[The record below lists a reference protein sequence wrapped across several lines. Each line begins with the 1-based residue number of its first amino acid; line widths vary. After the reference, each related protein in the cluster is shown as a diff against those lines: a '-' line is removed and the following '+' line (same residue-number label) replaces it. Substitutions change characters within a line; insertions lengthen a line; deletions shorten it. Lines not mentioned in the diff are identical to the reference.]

1 MIGAIGQRMCVTMQR
16 TIIVL
21 VVLIISFTAVAP
33 SYAQEAPRGDVTAA
47 DVNESIRQGIAYLK
61 KVQQADGSWTE
72 YEGQPGGMT
81 SLCTLSLLNCG
92 LDKSDPAVSKALKYL
107 EALPNP
113 KAVYA
118 ASLRIMVFVAADP
131 VAYKVQ
137 IDGMGGW
144 LAGSQV
150 ADGET
155 KGGWSYTDRPG
166 RSDNSNTQ
174 FAMLAL
180 HEAERAGVKVPDH
193 VWQKALNYWTSAG
206 MQKADG
212 SWGYE
217 LGHPSTGSMTCAGIA
232 SVIIAQDRLRT
243 GDASLVGGQ
252 IQCCLPQ
259 NDTGEVDRAIQW
271 LADHFSVTINPN
283 TLGLKSVGRSHP
295 WLLYYLYGVERVGRM
310 SGRRH
315 FVGHVKDPVTKQMV
329 AAPHD
334 WYREGAAE
342 LIRLQK
348 ISLNGS
354 WRGIGLEGDPT
365 IGTSLALLF
374 LSKGKRPVVIAK
386 ARHSTGVLGDSNG
399 WDQHRRAI
407 QHLTSRIERQWR
419 RDLTWQTV
427 DLAGSS
433 VADLLEAPVLFIS
446 GTSRLNLTEAEEQA
460 LKQYVEQ
467 GGFLFVEVC
476 SGQGCDAEGFDR
488 DFRKLVRKMFPE
500 SELRKL
506 PPDHAVWFA
515 QEKVN
520 PEHLPKDPDF
530 WLWGLDACCR
540 TSIVY
545 CPRSLSC
552 YWELSQ
558 PYREANYPPAV
569 RDEVEACVRIG
580 GNVVAYATNRELK
593 EKLDRPQITVSQD
606 GQKPERG
613 ALVLPKLTHGGG
625 SDDAPNALQNLLT
638 VMEKEL
644 EVRVDFQRRL
654 LAPEDKKLYDNPLLF
669 THGRRSFNWTPAQR
683 RALKEYLDRGGF
695 LFADAI
701 CASGPF
707 ADSLRTELRAMYPD
721 ARWTRIPPSHAMF
734 TDEYGGFN
742 LKTVTLRDPQIRDT
756 DDPLSAKL
764 VKTTPLLEG
773 LEVDGR
779 IVVILSPYDIS
790 CALEKGTSMEC
801 KGYTPADAAKIGANV
816 LLFALQQE

>member
-1 MIGAIGQRMCVTMQR
+1 MARIRGLSLALLLTLVT
-16 TIIVL
+16 
-21 VVLIISFTAVAP
+21 VVPLS
-33 SYAQEAPRGDVTAA
+33 AQQPVGDITAA
-47 DVNESIRQGIAYLK
+47 DVNESIRQGIDYLK
-61 KVQQADGSWTE
+61 KIQQADGSWTE

-81 SLCTLSLLNCG
+81 ALCTLALLNCG
-92 LDKSDPAVSKALKYL
+92 LGKDDPAVSKALAYL
-107 EALPNP
+107 ESLPNP

-118 ASLRIMVFVAADP
+118 ASLRIMVFAAADP
-131 VAYKVQ
+131 KAYKVK
-137 IDGMGGW
+137 IDELANW
-144 LAGSQV
+144 LIGVQV
-150 ADGET
+150 TSDET

-193 VWQKALNYWTSAG
+193 VWQKALNYWTSPG
-206 MQKADG
+206 MQTADG
-212 SWGYE
+212 AWGYE
-217 LGHPSTGSMTCAGIA
+217 KGFPSTGSMTCAGIA
-232 SVIIAQDRLRT
+232 SVIIAQDRLHT
-243 GDASLVGGQ
+243 GDASIVENRV
-252 IQCCLPQ
+252 QCCLPQ
-259 NDTGEVDRAIQW
+259 NDTGAVDRGIQW

-283 TLGLKSVGRSHP
+283 TLGLRGVGRSQP

-315 FVGHVKDPVTKQMV
+315 FVGRVKDPATKEMV

-348 ISLNGS
+348 ASLNGS
-354 WRGIGLEGDPT
+354 WKGIGLENDPT

-386 ARHSTGVLGDSNG
+386 ARHSTGVLGDSNS

-407 QHLTSRIERQWR
+407 QHLTSRVERQWK
-419 RDLTWQTV
+419 RDLSWQTV
-427 DLAGSS
+427 DLSGSS

-446 GTSRLNLTEAEEQA
+446 GTTSLKLSEDERQA

-467 GGFLFVEVC
+467 GGFLFVEAC
-476 SGQGCDAEGFDR
+476 DGPGCDAAAFDR
-488 DFRKLVRKMFPE
+488 DFRKLVRELFPE
-500 SELRKL
+500 SDLRRL

-545 CPRSLSC
+545 SPKSLSC

-558 PYREANYPPAV
+558 PYRESNLPEPIKS
-569 RDEVEACVRIG
+569 EVEACVRIG
-580 GNVVAYATNRELK
+580 GNVIAYATNRELK
-593 EKLDRPQITVSQD
+593 EKLDRPQITVSHA
-606 GQKPERG
+606 GEKPARG
-613 ALVLPKLTHGGG
+613 SLVVPKLSHGGG

-638 VMEKEL
+638 VMEKQL
-644 EVRVDFQRRL
+644 EMRVDYQRRL
-654 LAPEDKKLYDNPLLF
+654 ISPDDKELFNHPLLF
-669 THGRRSFNWTPAQR
+669 AHGRRSFTWTPAQR
-683 RALKEYLDRGGF
+683 QAMKDYLDRGGF
-695 LFADAI
+695 LFGDAI

-707 ADSLRTELRAMYPD
+707 ADSLRAELRAIYPD
-721 ARWTRIPPSHAMF
+721 ARWARIPPSHPLF
-734 TDEYGGFN
+734 TDEYGGFD
-742 LKTVTLRDPQIRDT
+742 LPSVTLRDPQVRDEN
-756 DDPLSAKL
+756 DPLTAKL

-773 LEVDGR
+773 LEVEGR
-779 IVVILSPYDIS
+779 LVAILSPYDIS

-801 KGYTPADAAKIGANV
+801 KGYTPQDAAKLGVNV
-816 LLFALQQE
+816 LLYALQQE